1 MCPDCLNGEAEP
13 APLTKIAT
21 TASPKTL
28 ARLLTLPMCMRLV
41 DSSPRE
47 PYYATM
53 NILLVN
59 APHTEDGERVRRFSR
74 PWPPLDLLNC
84 AALLRRGGHDVRLL
98 DYRAAAVVATEPDRV
113 VAAAD
118 RIVVTTTPLDRWQ
131 CPTLDT
137 EATFR
142 FIRGFPGE
150 RTWVAGAHGTM
161 QPEWVLNESGAAG
174 LLIGETEAGIGSI
187 ATAAAGAGG
196 PGMAVVRDGRVEA
209 ERAAPIDLATL
220 PVPAFDLLQIE
231 SYHYELLGNRFLV
244 LETARGCPFGCTF
257 CSREMYGKP
266 VRRKSG
272 EQVVAEI
279 DRALADTGFSHAYFI
294 DLEFTFHRAPVVTLC
309 EEILARGWSFG
320 WTCQTRFDQIDPEL
334 LVLMKRAGCRLIHF
348 GVETGAER
356 QVKALKK
363 GLSLEQIREQH
374 ALVQRCGLETAL
386 FFLLG
391 HPGETP
397 AEQRAT
403 IDLAKDLNPDYAS
416 FNIVSPYPGTRFYE
430 TAGPFDEPFPPFD
443 DHSHEP
449 AALEG
454 MRREALRSFYLRP
467 RYLAS
472 RLKPRRLGSALKGA
486 RLLLRLLS

>member
-1 MCPDCLNGEAEP
+1 
-13 APLTKIAT
+13 
-21 TASPKTL
+21 
-28 ARLLTLPMCMRLV
+28 
-41 DSSPRE
+41 
-47 PYYATM
+47 M

-84 AALLRRGGHDVRLL
+84 AALLRLDGHDVRLL
-98 DYRAAAVVATEPDRV
+98 DYRAAAVDATERDRAS
-113 VAAAD
+113 AAAD

-142 FIRGFPGE
+142 FIRSFPCE
-150 RTWVAGAHGTM
+150 KTWVAGAHGTM
-161 QPEWVLNESGAAG
+161 QPEWVLSESGAAG
-174 LLIGETEAGIGSI
+174 LLIGETEAAIGRI
-187 ATAAAGAGG
+187 TETDPGAGG
-196 PGMAVVRDGRVEA
+196 PGLAITRDGRLRA
-209 ERAAPIDLATL
+209 EKAEPLDLTTL
-220 PVPAFDLLQIE
+220 PIPAFDLLQIE
-231 SYHYELLGNRFLV
+231 RYHYELLGNRLLV

-279 DRALADTGFSHAYFI
+279 GRALADTGFRHAYFI
-294 DLEFTFHRAPVVTLC
+294 DLEFTFHHEPVVALC

-320 WTCQTRFDQIDPEL
+320 WTCQTRFDQIDRDL
-334 LVLMKRAGCRLIHF
+334 LLLMKRAGCRLIHF

-356 QVKALKK
+356 HVEALKK

-391 HPGETP
+391 HPGETSV
-397 AEQRAT
+397 EQRAT
-403 IDLAKDLNPDYAS
+403 INLACELNPDYAS
-416 FNIVSPYPGTRFYE
+416 FNIVSPYPGTRFHE
-430 TAGPFDEPFPPFD
+430 SAGPFDEPFPPFD
-443 DHSHEP
+443 HHSHELET
-449 AALEG
+449 LEG

-467 RYLAS
+467 RYVAS
-472 RLKPRRLGSALKGA
+472 RMHPRRLGSALRGA
-486 RLLLRLLS
+486 RLLLQLMN

>member
-1 MCPDCLNGEAEP
+1 ML
-13 APLTKIAT
+13 
-21 TASPKTL
+21 
-28 ARLLTLPMCMRLV
+28 MV
-41 DSSPRE
+41 DSLSE
-47 PYYATM
+47 APYYATM

-84 AALLRRGGHDVRLL
+84 AALLRRDGHDVRLL
-98 DYRAAAVVATEPDRV
+98 DYRAMPVAATERDRAA
-113 VAAAD
+113 AAAD
-118 RIVVTTTPLDRWQ
+118 RIVVNTTPLDRWQ

-142 FIRGFPGE
+142 FIRGFPGAK
-150 RTWVAGAHGTM
+150 TWVAGAHGTM
-161 QPEWVLNESGAAG
+161 QPEWVLDESGAAG
-174 LLIGETEAGIGSI
+174 LLIGEPEAAIGRI
-187 ATAAAGAGG
+187 ASADPGAGG
-196 PGMAVVRDGRVEA
+196 PGLATMQDDRVRS
-209 ERAAPIDLATL
+209 ERAELLDLATL

-231 SYHYELLGNRFLV
+231 RYQYELLGNRLLV

-279 DRALADTGFSHAYFI
+279 ERATADTGFRHAYFI
-294 DLEFTFHRAPVVTLC
+294 DLEFTFHREPVVALC
-309 EEILARGWSFG
+309 EEILAREWSFG
-320 WTCQTRFDQIDPEL
+320 WTCQTRFDQIDEVL
-334 LVLMKRAGCRLIHF
+334 LRLMKRAGCRLIHF
-348 GVETGAER
+348 GVETGANRHIE
-356 QVKALKK
+356 ALKK

-374 ALVQRCGLETAL
+374 ALVQGCGLETAL

-391 HPGETP
+391 HSGETP

-403 IDLAKDLNPDYAS
+403 IGLACELNPDYAS
-416 FNIVSPYPGTRFYE
+416 FNIVSPYPGTPFHE

-443 DHSHEP
+443 GHSHDLP
-449 AALEG
+449 ALEG

-467 RYLAS
+467 RYMAS
-472 RLKPRRLGSALKGA
+472 RMHPRRLGSALRGA
-486 RLLLRLLS
+486 RLLLRLMS